1 MEVVVP
7 VSRSRF
13 ARVRAGLSCLELF
26 QSMFAKIM
34 FAVAVLCSSG
44 TVPEPAEH
52 GEVDHGAAMVFCNGI
67 DRVVMDERNM
77 ALQLLAL
84 PSFQSVADWN
94 WKRAL

>member
-1 MEVVVP
+1 MLVTMEGVV
-7 VSRSRF
+7 SASSIRF

-34 FAVAVLCSSG
+34 FTAAVLCSSG

-52 GEVDHGAAMVFCNGI
+52 GEVDHA
-67 DRVVMDERNM
+67 DRLVLDERNM

-84 PSFQSVADWN
+84 PSFQSVAGWN